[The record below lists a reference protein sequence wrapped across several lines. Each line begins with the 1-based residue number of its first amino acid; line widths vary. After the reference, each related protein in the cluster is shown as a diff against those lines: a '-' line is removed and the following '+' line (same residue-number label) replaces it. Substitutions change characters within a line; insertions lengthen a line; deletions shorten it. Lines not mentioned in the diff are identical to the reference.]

1 MCALDMYVNI
11 IKEIFKFRIK
21 DLTIWKEKRKEAFF
35 ALIFLKKCS
44 KKKNA
49 QIHSHTYIRNKNVLI
64 FLNILH
70 VHMAICRK
78 KK

>member
-1 MCALDMYVNI
+1 MD
-11 IKEIFKFRIK
+11 RIK
-21 DLTIWKEKRKEAFF
+21 DLTIWKEKHKEAFF
-35 ALIFLKKCS
+35 ALIFLKRCS
-44 KKKNA
+44 QKKNA